1 MILKKNRQRHEI
13 GLHKLTETPTLQI
26 YVGLYISF
34 SSNDTIQNQLT
45 WDNLLSQKFSDYAD
59 RD

>member
-45 WDNLLSQKFSDYAD
+45 
-59 RD
+59 